1 MLRDGKVG
9 AANTLAASA
18 GTNNT
23 EESILDV
30 VEDVRGN
37 IEKPSIAFDPPGRD
51 CFQ

>member
-1 MLRDGKVG
+1 MTVMLPGRAASVLRDGKVG

-30 VEDVRGN
+30 VEEVRG
-37 IEKPSIAFDPPGRD
+37 I
-51 CFQ
+51 